1 MCAYIRGGRS
11 WLKFINFLLT
21 NEAPCAFFPLTNGTD
36 REVGGG
42 CCLAT
47 AGRIS
52 DHVEPIVLSLLPER
66 CYMLYVVRNIR
77 VRVRHKVANSISVW
91 LKLTPHSPA
100 STFNWLPS
108 CYYESTH
115 THKWSNGGS
124 LTGRTGFFLVC
135 LAVCLFFLS
144 FPAPDWEVYHGSAAS
159 CGVGDEWKQTR
170 PLKAKPERVD
180 VPLGTGGTQPHKA
193 QVRWFVSGG
202 LWISICAK
210 ARKRG
215 TSQLWTFHPLV

>member
-1 MCAYIRGGRS
+1 MPFGVIFIFSSMHISALYYASTNALTCSHSQEFLVCVCVCAYMQGGRS

-66 CYMLYVVRNIR
+66 RYMLYVVRNIR

-115 THKWSNGGS
+115 THING
-124 LTGRTGFFLVC
+124 RMV
-135 LAVCLFFLS
+135 
-144 FPAPDWEVYHGSAAS
+144 
-159 CGVGDEWKQTR
+159 GV
-170 PLKAKPERVD
+170 
-180 VPLGTGGTQPHKA
+180 
-193 QVRWFVSGG
+193 
-202 LWISICAK
+202 
-210 ARKRG
+210 
-215 TSQLWTFHPLV
+215 